1 MNNEENHEEMI
12 LDLLWDLSC
21 HSTISFLPALGGTTF
36 SHLSRTSIHSVED
49 FSSVDVKSIWD
60 DVRLHLRRFL
70 VNRLER
76 YNEINNSQQKIELK
90 NQCLKQFLL
99 LYSESEVLVKYQS
112 VQKRLLDAFL
122 QDSFPSCNRESDLER
137 IARGYQSTMLMLY
150 SMIKEDFNV
159 LCEILAPSLVVQFIN
174 ETYLDTVT
182 EEMTKILENFCEL
195 QFKENAVPVVRTGK
209 SLGKHRGAV
218 HALG

>member
-1 MNNEENHEEMI
+1 MI

-21 HSTISFLPALGGTTF
+21 QSSISFLPSLGGTTF
-36 SHLSRTSIHSVED
+36 CHLSRTSIHSVED
-49 FSSVDVKSIWD
+49 FSSVDIKSIWD

-122 QDSFPSCNRESDLER
+122 QDSLPSCNGESDLER
-137 IARGYQSTMLMLY
+137 IACGYQSTMLTLY

-159 LCEILAPSLVVQFIN
+159 LCEILAPLSVVQFIN
-174 ETYLDTVT
+174 ETYLDTIT

-195 QFKENAVPVVRTGK
+195 QFKENAVPVVRRNQSVST
-209 SLGKHRGAV
+209 HRGAV
-218 HALG
+218 RASGQ